1 MRGAAVCGDNHE
13 LWERENREIAVGE
26 NAELERA
33 AIAFGHI
40 W

>member
-1 MRGAAVCGDNHE
+1 MRGAAGNCDNHE
-13 LWERENREIAVGE
+13 LWEEENRQVAFRKG
-26 NAELERA
+26 AELERT